1 MMIAAVLFGLL
12 AAVLG
17 WLLWRKNRA
26 LWRAAKELSELRHGS
41 GSGNRLRLHEPD
53 SALEEL
59 LAQVNSLLEDKEAEQ
74 RSLRAQELELRR
86 QIANISHDLRT
97 PLTSILGYLQ
107 LLEQEDLPSKD
118 RQEGL
123 DIIRGRALALQSM
136 ITSFYDLSRLEA
148 GEYPIQRERVQLYPL
163 LAELLADF
171 YSDFEAAGL
180 TVELALEEHLPPVW
194 GDRSA
199 ILRLFT
205 NLIQNVLKHG
215 SGVLTVRLADGH
227 AGQSV
232 SFTNDAPDLTQ
243 EDVTH
248 VFDRFFTADKMRSG
262 QNTGLGLA
270 IVRELSRRM
279 EIGLSARL
287 DQGRFTVELQWQTR

>member
-12 AAVLG
+12 AAALG

-107 LLEQEDLPSKD
+107 LLEQEDLPPKD

>member
-1 MMIAAVLFGLL
+1 MILAIPFALL
-12 AAVLG
+12 AAALG

-26 LWRAAKELSELRHGS
+26 LWQAAQELAELRYS
-41 GSGNRLRLHEPD
+41 SGNRLRLHEPD
-53 SALEEL
+53 GALEEL
-59 LAQVNSLLEDKEAEQ
+59 LAQINSLLEDKEAEQ
-74 RSLRAQELELRR
+74 RSLRAREQELRR

-107 LLEQEDLPSKD
+107 LLEQEDLPPED
-118 RQEGL
+118 RKEAL
-123 DIIRGRALALQSM
+123 EIIRGRALALQTM

-171 YSDFEAAGL
+171 YSDFESAGL

-199 ILRLFT
+199 LLRLFT

-215 SGVLTVRLADGH
+215 TGLLTVRLSAVDQ
-227 AGQSV
+227 GQIV
-232 SFTNDAPDLTQ
+232 TFTNDAPDLTQ
-243 EDVTH
+243 EDTAH

-262 QNTGLGLA
+262 RNTGLGLA

-287 DQGRFTVELQWQTR
+287 ENGRFTIELQWR

>member
-1 MMIAAVLFGLL
+1 MMILAVLLGLL
-12 AAVLG
+12 SAALG
-17 WLLWRKNRA
+17 WLLWQKSQA
-26 LWRAAKELSELRHGS
+26 LWQAAKELSELRRS
-41 GSGNRLRLHEPD
+41 SGNRMRLHQPD
-53 SALEEL
+53 AALEEL
-59 LAQVNSLLEDKEAEQ
+59 MAQINSLLEDREAER
-74 RSLRAQELELRR
+74 RSLRSQELELRR

-107 LLEQEDLPSKD
+107 LLEQEELPPED
-118 RQEGL
+118 RKEAL

-148 GEYPIQRERVQLYPL
+148 GEYPLQRERVQIYPL

-180 TVELALEEHLPPVW
+180 TVELELEEHLPPVW

-215 SGVLTVRLADGH
+215 TGLLTVRLA
-227 AGQSV
+227 AVKEGQAV
-232 SFTNDAPDLTQ
+232 TFTNDAPDLTQ
-243 EDVTH
+243 EDAAH
-248 VFDRFFTADKMRSG
+248 VFDRFYTADKMRSG

-279 EIGLSARL
+279 EIALSARL
-287 DQGRFTVELQWQTR
+287 ENGRFSVELRW

>member
-1 MMIAAVLFGLL
+1 MIAAVLFGLL
-12 AAVLG
+12 AAALG

-107 LLEQEDLPSKD
+107 LLEQEDLPPKD

>member
-1 MMIAAVLFGLL
+1 MMILAILFGAL

-26 LWRAAKELSELRHGS
+26 LWQTAKELSELRHGS
-41 GSGNRLRLHEPD
+41 GSGNRLRLHQPD
-53 SALEEL
+53 STLETL
-59 LAQVNSLLEDKEAEQ
+59 LSQINSLLEDKESEQ
-74 RSLRAQELELRR
+74 RSLRARELELRR

-107 LLEQEDLPSKD
+107 LLEQENLPPED
-118 RQEGL
+118 RKEAL
-123 DIIRGRALALQSM
+123 EIIRGRALALQSM

-148 GEYPIQRERVQLYPL
+148 GEYPLQREQVQLYPL

-215 SGVLTVRLADGH
+215 TGLLTVRLA
-227 AGQSV
+227 AEGQGQV
-232 SFTNDAPDLTQ
+232 AAFTNDAPDLTQ

-262 QNTGLGLA
+262 RNTGLGLA

-279 EIGLSARL
+279 GIELSARL
-287 DQGRFTVELQWQTR
+287 EQERFTVELRWNLD